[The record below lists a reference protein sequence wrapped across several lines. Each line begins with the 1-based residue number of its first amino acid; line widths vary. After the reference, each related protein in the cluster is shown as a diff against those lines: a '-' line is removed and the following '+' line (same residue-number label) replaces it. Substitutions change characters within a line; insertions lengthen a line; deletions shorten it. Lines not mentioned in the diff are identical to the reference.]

1 MTSFSNLKY
10 HLSTLE
16 TKEKQVQLATALKE
30 TCALPQEYLIK
41 KMSCG
46 STNPP
51 HEEIQYYLRM
61 GSILKRII
69 ENPCGFSKIA
79 ICYKT
84 KKQDSVKPPKIKFM
98 CNSLAKIMLKKL
110 QDQGLASVNQKGYY
124 ASKKG
129 KDLIL
134 QIYESKT
141 TDVQ

>member
-1 MTSFSNLKY
+1 
-10 HLSTLE
+10 
-16 TKEKQVQLATALKE
+16 
-30 TCALPQEYLIK
+30 
-41 KMSCG
+41 
-46 STNPP
+46 
-51 HEEIQYYLRM
+51 
-61 GSILKRII
+61 
-69 ENPCGFSKIA
+69 
-79 ICYKT
+79 
-84 KKQDSVKPPKIKFM
+84 M

>member
-1 MTSFSNLKY
+1 MTPLSNLKY

-16 TKEKQVQLATALKE
+16 TKEKQVQLASALKD
-30 TCALPQEYLIK
+30 TCTLPPEFLVK

-51 HEEIQYYLRM
+51 HEELQYYLRM

-79 ICYKT
+79 IAYKT
-84 KKQDSVKPPKIKFM
+84 KKQDSVKPPKFKFM

-110 QDQGLASVNQKGYY
+110 QEQGLASVNQKGYY

-134 QIYESKT
+134 EIYEAKT
-141 TDVQ
+141 PNAQ